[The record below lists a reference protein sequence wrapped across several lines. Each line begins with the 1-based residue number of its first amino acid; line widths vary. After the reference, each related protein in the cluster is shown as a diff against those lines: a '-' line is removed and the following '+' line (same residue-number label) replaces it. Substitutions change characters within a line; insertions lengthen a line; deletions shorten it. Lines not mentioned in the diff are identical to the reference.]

1 MEPQPRPTT
10 IPSRTSAAAASAAA
24 SFGSITFSVAHAQG
38 DSARLPPA
46 VTPTCIGPSS
56 VRTVEIGRN
65 AGDLDFSSRAG
76 INGAPAASFV
86 QSEKFKGRGGPLQKG
101 VRYFDEALWPHLR
114 AAYNFARWLVRNEH
128 DAEDVVQ
135 ESFLKAF
142 AAAEEFR
149 GGDPRSWL
157 LAIVRNTAMTFLR
170 RRSSDQTVA
179 WRDEMPEP
187 VATTA
192 DPEAE
197 MMTESRRQQIR
208 AAIGSLPEEFRE
220 ALVLREFEGLS
231 YKEIACIIKAP
242 IGTVMSRLS
251 RARALLM
258 AQLVEERRAGV

>member
-1 MEPQPRPTT
+1 
-10 IPSRTSAAAASAAA
+10 
-24 SFGSITFSVAHAQG
+24 
-38 DSARLPPA
+38 
-46 VTPTCIGPSS
+46 
-56 VRTVEIGRN
+56 
-65 AGDLDFSSRAG
+65 
-76 INGAPAASFV
+76 
-86 QSEKFKGRGGPLQKG
+86 LQKG
-101 VRYFDEALWPHLR
+101 VHYFDESLWPHLR
-114 AAYNFARWLVRNEH
+114 AAYNFARWLVRNDH

-149 GGDPRSWL
+149 GSDPRSWL

-170 RRSSDQTVA
+170 RRTSDHTVA

-192 DPEAE
+192 DPETE

-208 AAIGSLPEEFRE
+208 AAINSLPEEFRE

-231 YKEIACIIKAP
+231 YKEIASVIQTP